1 MTVRGSSGRRPAGAL
16 RVGLFGLFGSGNI
29 GNDGSLEAMLG
40 YLRTAHP
47 GAVVNVL
54 CPGPKRVRAG
64 YGVEGTAMRWYTK
77 YADQTSGP
85 TAIGLKALGKGL
97 DVFRTA
103 AWVRR
108 QDAVIVPGTGI
119 LETTLPLRPWQTPY
133 SLFLVCAAGKAFGT
147 KVALV
152 SVGSNV
158 TSKRVTRRILAS
170 AARLAFYRSYRDQQS
185 WDAMRLAG
193 VNVTRD
199 PVYPDLAFSLPDPA
213 VEPGAEPTVGV
224 GLMDFYGG
232 NDDRQRANELHDS
245 YLANMKVFVRW
256 LVDGGRRV
264 RLFTGD
270 DVDDLAVQ
278 EILADLRATRSDL
291 DPERVV
297 AVPTPSLSDMM
308 HRMAAVDIV
317 VATRY
322 HNVLC
327 ALKLGKPTVS
337 VGYAAKNAALMTQM
351 GLSGF
356 CQSADSVDAETLM
369 EQFTELEKGSAELTQ
384 ALTEQSAAYG
394 RRLDEQFS
402 VLSTRVLRSRGANGS
417 SQPAVPVR
425 EPAQPT

>member
-1 MTVRGSSGRRPAGAL
+1 M
-16 RVGLFGLFGSGNI
+16 FGLFGSGNI

-77 YADQTSGP
+77 YADQTSGL
-85 TAIGLKALGKGL
+85 TALPLKVLGKGL

-158 TSKRVTRRILAS
+158 TSKRVTRLLLAS

-185 WDAMRLAG
+185 WDAMRQAG
-193 VNVTRD
+193 VDTARD

-213 VEPGAEPTVGV
+213 AEPGAEPVVGV
-224 GLMDFYGG
+224 GLMDFHGG
-232 NDDRQRANELHDS
+232 NDDRQRAAELHDA
-245 YLANMKVFVRW
+245 YLANMKIFVRW
-256 LVDGGRRV
+256 LVDGGRSV

-291 DPERVV
+291 DPERVM
-297 AVPTPSLSDMM
+297 AVPTPSLSEML
-308 HRMAAVDIV
+308 RQLAVVDIV

-337 VGYAAKNAALMTQM
+337 VGYAAKNASLMTKM
-351 GLSGF
+351 GLSEF
-356 CQSADSVDAETLM
+356 CQSAASVDADTLI

-384 ALTEQSAAYG
+384 ALTELSAGYA
-394 RRLDEQFS
+394 RQLDEQFS
-402 VLSTRVLRSRGANGS
+402 VLSARVLA
-417 SQPAVPVR
+417 SQPVVPVP
-425 EPAQPT
+425 EPAQPA